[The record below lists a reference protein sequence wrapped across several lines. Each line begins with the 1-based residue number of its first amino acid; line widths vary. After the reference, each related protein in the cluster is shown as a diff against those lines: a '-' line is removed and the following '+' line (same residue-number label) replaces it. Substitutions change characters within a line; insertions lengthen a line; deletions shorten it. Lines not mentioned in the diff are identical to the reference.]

1 MEAKDR
7 VYQAL
12 CRMAKSDCQI
22 TAAALAEELNLS
34 RQVVSHY
41 LNRLLEEGCVE
52 KTLTR
57 PVCWNIRKQQ
67 RENVQGSV
75 SEERK
80 EIEEVL
86 PEVRREDVFD
96 AMIGADGSQKNV
108 IERCK
113 AAVSYPPD
121 GLPILITGESGVGKS
136 FLARLIH
143 QYAISRAVIRES
155 APLVVLNCADYAN
168 NPELLSAALLGYKKG
183 SFTGADTD
191 KEGLL
196 QEADGGYL
204 FLDEVHR
211 LSYENQEKLFVFM
224 DTGRYRPLGDKNWKA
239 AKVRF
244 IFATTEVPEKVLLET
259 FRRRITVQIS
269 IGSIAERPLMERL
282 QLIYRFYQKEAVK
295 INKDILIEK
304 DAMQYLCFSKL
315 PGNIGKL
322 ENLVQVSCA
331 EAYFRQQ
338 EKELLKIS
346 SRELQNESPDKDD
359 SLEEIVCPMKVL
371 CSQACESV

>member
-12 CRMAKSDCQI
+12 CRMSKSDCQI

-108 IERCK
+108 IERRTADIDYRRKWSRKKLSGKTDPSICNFQ
-113 AAVSYPPD
+113 SRYQ
-121 GLPILITGESGVGKS
+121 GECSVGS
-136 FLARLIH
+136 AELCRLCE
-143 QYAISRAVIRES
+143 QSRTIV
-155 APLVVLNCADYAN
+155 
-168 NPELLSAALLGYKKG
+168 G
-183 SFTGADTD
+183 S
-191 KEGLL
+191 
-196 QEADGGYL
+196 
-204 FLDEVHR
+204 
-211 LSYENQEKLFVFM
+211 
-224 DTGRYRPLGDKNWKA
+224 
-239 AKVRF
+239 
-244 IFATTEVPEKVLLET
+244 T
-259 FRRRITVQIS
+259 FRV
-269 IGSIAERPLMERL
+269 
-282 QLIYRFYQKEAVK
+282 
-295 INKDILIEK
+295 
-304 DAMQYLCFSKL
+304 
-315 PGNIGKL
+315 
-322 ENLVQVSCA
+322 
-331 EAYFRQQ
+331 
-338 EKELLKIS
+338 
-346 SRELQNESPDKDD
+346 
-359 SLEEIVCPMKVL
+359 
-371 CSQACESV
+371 

>member
-1 MEAKDR
+1 
-7 VYQAL
+7 
-12 CRMAKSDCQI
+12 
-22 TAAALAEELNLS
+22 
-34 RQVVSHY
+34 
-41 LNRLLEEGCVE
+41 
-52 KTLTR
+52 
-57 PVCWNIRKQQ
+57 
-67 RENVQGSV
+67 
-75 SEERK
+75 
-80 EIEEVL
+80 
-86 PEVRREDVFD
+86 
-96 AMIGADGSQKNV
+96 MIGADGSQKNV

-244 IFATTEVPEKVLLET
+244 IL
-259 FRRRITVQIS
+259 RRRRYLKKSFWKHFAGELPCRFQSEV
-269 IGSIAERPLMERL
+269 L
-282 QLIYRFYQKEAVK
+282 QKGR
-295 INKDILIEK
+295 
-304 DAMQYLCFSKL
+304 
-315 PGNIGKL
+315 
-322 ENLVQVSCA
+322 
-331 EAYFRQQ
+331 
-338 EKELLKIS
+338 
-346 SRELQNESPDKDD
+346 
-359 SLEEIVCPMKVL
+359 
-371 CSQACESV
+371 

>member
-168 NPELLSAALLGYKKG
+168 NPELL
-183 SFTGADTD
+183 
-191 KEGLL
+191 
-196 QEADGGYL
+196 
-204 FLDEVHR
+204 
-211 LSYENQEKLFVFM
+211 
-224 DTGRYRPLGDKNWKA
+224 
-239 AKVRF
+239 
-244 IFATTEVPEKVLLET
+244 
-259 FRRRITVQIS
+259 
-269 IGSIAERPLMERL
+269 
-282 QLIYRFYQKEAVK
+282 
-295 INKDILIEK
+295 
-304 DAMQYLCFSKL
+304 
-315 PGNIGKL
+315 
-322 ENLVQVSCA
+322 
-331 EAYFRQQ
+331 
-338 EKELLKIS
+338 
-346 SRELQNESPDKDD
+346 
-359 SLEEIVCPMKVL
+359 
-371 CSQACESV
+371 